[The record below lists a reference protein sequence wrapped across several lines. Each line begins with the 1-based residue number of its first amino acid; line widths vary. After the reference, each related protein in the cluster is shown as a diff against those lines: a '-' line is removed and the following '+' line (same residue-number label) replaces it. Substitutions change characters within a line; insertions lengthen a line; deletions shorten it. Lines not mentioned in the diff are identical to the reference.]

1 MTAPRPPHMPNSLEI
16 KELMAYARKRA
27 MQQTRNVD
35 WAEDAV
41 AEAFARLSAL
51 DYWPENPKGWIS
63 TVVRNILIDRSRQK
77 FEADR
82 VQLPS
87 PINAQDNSDPN
98 IDFESLVSDLM
109 ASRRTSEM
117 VFLRSAVRDMR
128 DQVSDKEWEL
138 LLASYEG
145 LSHQEIAD
153 VLGYASAATVT
164 QTLSR
169 IRKKLKLSIS
179 EWDLDQLN

>member
-1 MTAPRPPHMPNSLEI
+1 MPNSLEI
-16 KELMAYARKRA
+16 KELMDYANKRA
-27 MQQTRNVD
+27 ARQTSNVD

-41 AEAFARLSAL
+41 AEAFARLTAL
-51 DYWPENPKGWIS
+51 GYWPENPKGWIS

-82 VQLPS
+82 VQIALP
-87 PINAQDNSDPN
+87 ADNSS
-98 IDFESLVSDLM
+98 ESDGASVDLD
-109 ASRRTSEM
+109 AFVVDVVRARRTSEM
-117 VFLRSAVRDMR
+117 AFLRAAVRDMR
-128 DQVSDKEWEL
+128 NQVSDKEWEL

-169 IRKKLKLSIS
+169 VRKKLQPHLS
-179 EWDLDQLN
+179 EWAFDRLS

>member
-41 AEAFARLSAL
+41 AETFARLSAL
-51 DYWPENPKGWIS
+51 SYWPENPKGWIS

-82 VQLPS
+82 VQIPVANNS
-87 PINAQDNSDPN
+87 TEHDGDN
-98 IDFESLVSDLM
+98 LDLD
-109 ASRRTSEM
+109 AFVVDVLQARRTSEM
-117 VFLRSAVRDMR
+117 AFLRAAVRDMR
-128 DQVSDKEWEL
+128 EQVTDKEWEL
-138 LLASYEG
+138 LLASVEG
-145 LSHQEIAD
+145 VSHQEIAD

-169 IRKKLKLSIS
+169 IRKKLQPHLSG
-179 EWDLDQLN
+179 WAFDQLS

>member
-1 MTAPRPPHMPNSLEI
+1 MPNSLEI
-16 KELMAYARKRA
+16 KELMDYARKRA
-27 MQQTRNVD
+27 RQQTRNVD

-41 AEAFARLSAL
+41 AEAFARLSARS
-51 DYWPENPKGWIS
+51 DWPDGPKGWIS
-63 TVVRNILIDRSRQK
+63 TVVRNIIIDRSRQK

-87 PINAQDNSDPN
+87 PINAEETSDAN

-109 ASRRTSEM
+109 ASRRTSEL
-117 VFLRSAVRDMR
+117 VFLRAAVREMR

-169 IRKKLKLSIS
+169 IRKKLKLSLS
-179 EWDLDQLN
+179 EWDFDQLS